1 MELPEKYAD
10 DLEKLHLHPSLM
22 DMAVSYIVTYLSG
35 SQDVL
40 PFSYKRV
47 KVFAPLSRRL
57 YSYARDK
64 KDDVSDEVLKFDV
77 TILNEEGVKLVDVEE
92 CTFRKLGKQVLQ
104 ALAGGGND
112 DGPTATAHPATP
124 DSTADSDLKDAILP
138 AEGVEVFRR
147 ILSTNL
153 PPQVIVST
161 RDLQYQI
168 DRADSSLTEDV
179 AETQKKAEAAKPSHP
194 RPNIKTPFVSPSNE
208 LEQTIADIW
217 QIVLGIDKVGVNDNF
232 IALGGHSL
240 LAIQVISR
248 MREAFQIDLPMDV
261 IFKAPTVAELAD
273 TVVRTLTE
281 QTDQE
286 TLTQLIAEV
295 EQLSKAQSS
304 GN

>member
-1 MELPEKYAD
+1 
-10 DLEKLHLHPSLM
+10 
-22 DMAVSYIVTYLSG
+22 
-35 SQDVL
+35 
-40 PFSYKRV
+40 
-47 KVFAPLSRRL
+47 
-57 YSYARDK
+57 
-64 KDDVSDEVLKFDV
+64 VLKFDV